1 MCYALKRGDKK
12 SCKKTLFNF
21 AYFITVLVTLLQNVL
36 VSLLHFFISKLNLN
50 LYWVQCRAC
59 NLFLEETLSFAWF
72 KVRNKMF
79 LLYLR
84 KVSLTKCIRYKDI
97 QMECREPFYERVTCL
112 HVTFFRKTLIGCF
125 AYFQNVV
132 GWRVFVVPGPR
143 LESAFDGPD
152 SSLYLAAPA
161 LNLYLPTPS
170 PQFAFTGPN
179 WSQTDHRHYDR

>member
-21 AYFITVLVTLLQNVL
+21 AYFINVLVTLLQNVL

-59 NLFLEETLSFAWF
+59 NLFWKKHCPLRDLKQEIKCFSCISG
-72 KVRNKMF
+72 RF
-79 LLYLR
+79 LLLNAFG
-84 KVSLTKCIRYKDI
+84 TKTFRWSAENRFMK
-97 QMECREPFYERVTCL
+97 EL
-112 HVTFFRKTLIGCF
+112 HVYMLLFFRNTLIGCF

-132 GWRVFVVPGPR
+132 GWRVFVFPGPR
-143 LESAFDGPD
+143 LESVFDGPD

>member
-21 AYFITVLVTLLQNVL
+21 AYFINVLVTLLQNVL

-72 KVRNKMF
+72 KARNKMF

-112 HVTFFRKTLIGCF
+112 HVTFFSLHFDWVLCILSKCSWMKGICF
-125 AYFQNVV
+125 S
-132 GWRVFVVPGPR
+132 R
-143 LESAFDGPD
+143 
-152 SSLYLAAPA
+152 APA
-161 LNLYLPTPS
+161 RIRIWRPWLQFIFSGPS
-170 PQFAFTGPN
+170 PQFVL
-179 WSQTDHRHYDR
+179 TDP